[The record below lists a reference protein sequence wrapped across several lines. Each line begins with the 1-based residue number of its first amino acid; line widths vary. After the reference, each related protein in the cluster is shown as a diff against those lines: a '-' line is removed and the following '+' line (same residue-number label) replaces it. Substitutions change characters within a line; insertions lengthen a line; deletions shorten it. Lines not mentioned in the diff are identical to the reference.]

1 MNYDEF
7 ITSKVRRANCKGFEP
22 FPKMPRLS
30 RECIITEKID
40 GTNASIFIEALE
52 GHPAENAI
60 YQKDGLALYTGSR
73 TRWITPK
80 SDNYGFAQW
89 SLDHAEELLTLGIGH
104 HFGEWW
110 GSGIQRGYGL
120 KEKRFSLFNVG
131 RWALHG
137 TEPQTIPTADPR
149 IVKTQDVLPPCCG
162 LVPVLYRGQFD
173 TNRADFE
180 LDALHDFG
188 SIAAPGFMN
197 PEGIVVFH
205 VAGNVGFKKTLD
217 KNDQPKGDN
226 Q

>member
-1 MNYDEF
+1 MTPEF
-7 ITSKVRRANCKGFEP
+7 KP
-22 FPKMPRLS
+22 FPKMQRLS

-52 GHPAENAI
+52 GYPAENAI
-60 YQKDGLALYTGSR
+60 YQKDGLALYAGSR

-89 SLDHAEELLTLGIGH
+89 ALDHAEELLALGIGP

-120 KEKRFSLFNVG
+120 KEKRFSLFNVQ

-137 TEPQTIPTADPR
+137 TEPKTIPTSDPR
-149 IVKTQDVLPPCCG
+149 ILKTQEVLPPCCG
-162 LVPVLYRGQFD
+162 LVPVLYQGVFD
-173 TNRADFE
+173 TTMVDIAMRE
-180 LDALHDFG
+180 LSEIG
-188 SIAAPGFMN
+188 SIAAPRFMK

-205 VAGNVGFKKTLD
+205 IAGNVGFKKTLD